1 MYSHKSNFHE
11 TKIYKAIY
19 VKVHTYIYIYIY
31 WYNYIQTYTVLTPT
45 NKNKLQ
51 VVEKPLNTPYNEQL
65 NTCKQT
71 HKKNRN

>member
-1 MYSHKSNFHE
+1 MYSHKSNFYE
-11 TKIYKAIY
+11 TKIYKTIY
-19 VKVHTYIYIYIY
+19 VNVHIYIY

-51 VVEKPLNTPYNEQL
+51 VVEKPLNTPYNERL

-71 HKKNRN
+71 HKKNGN